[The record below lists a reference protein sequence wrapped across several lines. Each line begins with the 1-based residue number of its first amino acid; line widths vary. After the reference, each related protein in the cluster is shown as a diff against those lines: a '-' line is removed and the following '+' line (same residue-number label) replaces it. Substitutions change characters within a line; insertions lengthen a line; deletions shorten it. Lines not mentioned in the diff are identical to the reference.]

1 MTARYPRLLE
11 YTDHGRGWVSFR
23 VGLSL
28 CFYTCRPHE
37 EIAPSV
43 MRAMEIYLEAV
54 GPKALIR
61 YCGYEEETQLLDAA
75 GWEWVR
81 REMSRHREGG
91 FADLR
96 DHASEE
102 RYRFRYQG
110 SDLEPGPDTLRR
122 GPVNFTIFW
131 LPTEYLEAHGP
142 ARVRGLAVTLAS
154 ELPFDSGHAGLSF
167 NSDRVFGETD
177 IAIKGYCFR
186 YPGIDIPQVG
196 GVDMLLGTRIDG
208 VHWLNFLGPVA
219 LKRLGG
225 AQALRAHLSSPGTT
239 VQELGEDRALVTL
252 GEWPDAGDLQ
262 AGRVLPAYR
271 ELAHVLEPCLFEQT
285 GEYWP
290 GVFSHEERLRWG
302 RRFLD

>member
-43 MRAMEIYLEAV
+43 MRALEIYLEAV
-54 GPKALIR
+54 GPKALIH
-61 YCGYEEETQLLDAA
+61 YVDYEGEQQPLDAA

-81 REMSRHREGG
+81 REMSGPQTGAAR
-91 FADLR
+91 LR
-96 DHASEE
+96 DDDTQQC
-102 RYRFRYQG
+102 YRFQYQG
-110 SDLEPGPDTLRR
+110 LDLEPELRVLRR
-122 GPVNFTIFW
+122 APVNFVVFW

-142 ARVRGLAVTLAS
+142 ARVRELAVTLAS
-154 ELPFDSGHAGLSF
+154 QLSFDSGHAGLSF
-167 NSDRVFGETD
+167 NSDRVFGETNK
-177 IAIKGYCFR
+177 AIKGYCFR

-225 AQALRAHLSSPGTT
+225 AQALRARLSSPGTT
-239 VQELGEDRALVTL
+239 VQELGADRALVTL

-262 AGRVLPAYR
+262 EGRDLPAYR
-271 ELAHVLEPCLFEQT
+271 ELARVLEPCLFEHT